1 MQEKRRTEE
10 MEMQVKMKE
19 LELEQLRLSNEKQEI
34 MPFVLPSVHNKFDV
48 AKYITFVPTLEG
60 ENIEKIAK
68 SLAWPNEYW
77 TLLLQSILIGK
88 ARENNGSLELG
99 KSSIYEE
106 VK

>member
-68 SLAWPNEYW
+68 SLAWPN
-77 TLLLQSILIGK
+77 
-88 ARENNGSLELG
+88 
-99 KSSIYEE
+99 
-106 VK
+106 